1 MLSLIK
7 QKIKSI
13 PFVFSL
19 IENVKFF
26 ISGTKKNISG
36 FENKIGNRGVLKKVK
51 ITIQGNHNL
60 IQIEEGVTLDGLEIN
75 MIGDNHRLIVG
86 KNSHII
92 KGEIWFEDNNCSIQI
107 GQDCFFKSPHIAVTE
122 PDSYIKIGNNTGI
135 GKDVEIR
142 TGDSHSIIDLETK
155 KRINYAQN
163 IEIGDMVWIGVRA
176 MIFKGVKISNNV
188 IVSANAIVTSDV
200 PSNVVVAGVPAKVV
214 KTNVDWK
221 WERIYDK

>member
-1 MLSLIK
+1 
-7 QKIKSI
+7 
-13 PFVFSL
+13 L
-19 IENVKFF
+19 IESVKFF
-26 ISGTKKNISG
+26 MAGTQRNISG
-36 FENKIGNRGVLKKVK
+36 LGNKIENKGVLKKVK
-51 ITIQGNHNL
+51 FTIQGNHNL
-60 IQIEEGVTLDGLEIN
+60 IQIAEGTTIEDVEIN
-75 MIGDNHRLIVG
+75 VIGNNHRLIVG
-86 KNSHII
+86 KNSHIV
-92 KGEIWFEDNNCSIQI
+92 KGEIWFEDDNCSIEI
-107 GQDCFFKSPHIAVTE
+107 GQACFFKSPHIAVTE
-122 PDSYIKIGNNTGI
+122 PGSFIKIGNNTGI

-221 WERIYDK
+221 WERIYDR